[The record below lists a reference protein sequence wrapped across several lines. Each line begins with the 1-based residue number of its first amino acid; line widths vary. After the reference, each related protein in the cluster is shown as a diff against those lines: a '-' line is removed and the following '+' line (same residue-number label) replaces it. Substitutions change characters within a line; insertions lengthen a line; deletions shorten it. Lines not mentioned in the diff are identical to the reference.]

1 MGALNVKIKV
11 GTPFQHNSNP
21 IERFHRTLLS
31 LLKAKKANGEC
42 NWNKKYTH
50 FDLSYNATQHYST
63 LSSSACVFLSREMNL
78 THLSLSPKF
87 KEDSAPSP
95 LPHTLEEE
103 LDMIIDLMRQ
113 NYTVWIRRRFR
124 AYVTP
129 LVLIWTRS

>member
-1 MGALNVKIKV
+1 MG
-11 GTPFQHNSNP
+11 
-21 IERFHRTLLS
+21 
-31 LLKAKKANGEC
+31 
-42 NWNKKYTH
+42 
-50 FDLSYNATQHYST
+50 NATGIKSILTLIYLTMPPNIIIYST

-87 KEDSAPSP
+87 KEDSAPSN
-95 LPHTLEEE
+95 LTHTLEEE
-103 LDMIIDLMRQ
+103 LDMNIDQMRQ

>member
-1 MGALNVKIKV
+1 MAELNVKIKV

-21 IERFHRTLLS
+21 IGRFQQNIIVS
-31 LLKAKKANGEC
+31 FKGKKTNGEC

-78 THLSLSPKF
+78 TRLSLSPKF

-95 LPHTLEEE
+95 LPHTLEE
-103 LDMIIDLMRQ
+103 LDMNIDQMRQ
-113 NYTVWIRRRFR
+113 NYTVWILYSIQYGYAEDSVRM
-124 AYVTP
+124 
-129 LVLIWTRS
+129 